1 MQKANALDKQRT
13 LNAVAVLTGGA
24 GKTGKATCANV
35 DTTRVKADWT
45 ANEQVDEKQPGL
57 CGTSAR
63 AASKE
68 RRGSAVSTADE
79 NRRVEVWL
87 VPKGT
92 QLPAGFKAAK
102 DLSSKQMQ
110 RELKRLGCP
119 R

>member
-1 MQKANALDKQRT
+1 M
-13 LNAVAVLTGGA
+13 
-24 GKTGKATCANV
+24 NV

-45 ANEQVDEKQPGL
+45 ADVQIDDKQPGL

-63 AASKE
+63 AATQE
-68 RRGSAVSTADE
+68 RRGSAVSTADD

-92 QLPAGFKAAK
+92 KLPAGFKDAK
-102 DLSSKQMQ
+102 DLSTKDMQ
-110 RELKRLGCP
+110 RELKKLGCP

>member
-1 MQKANALDKQRT
+1 
-13 LNAVAVLTGGA
+13 
-24 GKTGKATCANV
+24 V

-45 ANEQVDEKQPGL
+45 ADQQVDDKQPGL

-63 AASKE
+63 AATKE
-68 RRGSAVSTADE
+68 RRGSAVSTADD

-92 QLPAGFKAAK
+92 KLPAGFTAAK
-102 DLSSKQMQ
+102 DLSSKETQ
-110 RELKRLGCP
+110 RELKKLGCP